1 VIAESLLMAGA
12 HAVGADTVVSLAAH
26 GGQFELNT
34 MLPLAAHH
42 LVTATEILGAAA
54 ANFDRRCASGIV
66 ATARGPELVERSLM
80 LATALVPHVGYDA
93 AAAIAK
99 EAAASGRT
107 IREVARERTSLS
119 ESELETILDPKR
131 MTAPE

>member
-1 VIAESLLMAGA
+1 
-12 HAVGADTVVSLAAH
+12 
-26 GGQFELNT
+26 
-34 MLPLAAHH
+34 
-42 LVTATEILGAAA
+42 
-54 ANFDRRCASGIV
+54 V